1 MTGSEDPSP
10 CCQYV
15 LKQLDG
21 PAVLSRGV
29 VAVCQAALAAEGCG
43 MVWAQLLASSLEI
56 RLEKAQCLLEPPR
69 GSTGMGQPV
78 SRVNAPAV
86 VDSQARLQIFERG
99 SQEFQ
104 LVLAGVVVAPIHN
117 STRLCSNTWPVP
129 TQYSNS
135 HQMRL
140 AAACQHQAF

>member
-1 MTGSEDPSP
+1 MAGSEHPSP
-10 CCQYV
+10 CCQYL

-21 PAVLSRGV
+21 FGVLSCGV

-43 MVWAQLLASSLEI
+43 MVWAQLPASSLEI
-56 RLEKAQCLLEPPR
+56 RLEKALCLLEPPS

-117 STRLCSNTWPVP
+117 
-129 TQYSNS
+129 
-135 HQMRL
+135 
-140 AAACQHQAF
+140 

>member
-1 MTGSEDPSP
+1 
-10 CCQYV
+10 
-15 LKQLDG
+15 
-21 PAVLSRGV
+21 
-29 VAVCQAALAAEGCG
+29 

-56 RLEKAQCLLEPPR
+56 RLEKALCLLDPPR
-69 GSTGMGQPV
+69 GPTGMGQPV

-86 VDSQARLQIFERG
+86 VDSQARLQIFECR

-129 TQYSNS
+129 PQYSNS
-135 HQMRL
+135 HQMRP
-140 AAACQHQAF
+140 ATAYQRQAS

>member
-1 MTGSEDPSP
+1 
-10 CCQYV
+10 
-15 LKQLDG
+15 
-21 PAVLSRGV
+21 
-29 VAVCQAALAAEGCG
+29 

-56 RLEKAQCLLEPPR
+56 RLEKALCLLEPPR
-69 GSTGMGQPV
+69 GPTGVGQPV

-86 VDSQARLQIFERG
+86 VDSQARLQIFESG

-117 STRLCSNTWPVP
+117 LTRLCSSTWPVP
-129 TQYSNS
+129 PQYSNS

-140 AAACQHQAF
+140 AASCRPQAFESDTGVCWDHVA